1 MTPRRW
7 KKRATRSRRAT
18 PSCSAFD
25 PLAAMM
31 TSELPKASV
40 AETLAE
46 KIVALK
52 AGGLPAATTRKCED
66 LLIDVIGLC
75 VTARNEDYV
84 ASALAGWDDGGPCT
98 VIGHQRTL
106 NAAGAAFVNGT
117 AAHGED
123 FDDTFEGG
131 PVHAGA
137 VIVPA
142 VLAACERHNPD
153 GRMALTGI
161 AVGTE
166 VLCRLSLVVPKA
178 VHKAGFHP
186 TAIFG
191 AMGAAAGV
199 GAALGLNAKQV
210 VDALGIA
217 GSMAGGIIEYL
228 AEGAWTKRLHAGW
241 AAQSGIRAVLLARG
255 GFVGPRTV
263 FEGVHGLFHGFA
275 HTTKG
280 DYDALTGDFGTRWV
294 TDTLAF
300 KPYPCGTM
308 AQPYIDCARR
318 LAARSIK
325 ADDIA
330 EIVCE
335 VAGGTVHRLWEPL
348 ADKQRPRNGYAAKFA
363 TPYLLATGFVHDSV
377 GLGAFTE
384 AGIRDPPVQALAA
397 QVEFVIDPKNPYPD
411 NYTGH
416 VRATMKDGSV
426 VEERQP
432 YLRGGAQEPLTRQD
446 VTDKFTLNAQHGGWT
461 RAQSEATL
469 KLLAMLYRSRIDLRT
484 LRS

>member
-1 MTPRRW
+1 
-7 KKRATRSRRAT
+7 
-18 PSCSAFD
+18 
-25 PLAAMM
+25 MM
-31 TSELPKASV
+31 TSGLPETSV

-52 AGGLPAATTRKCED
+52 AGTLPAVTTGKCED
-66 LLIDVIGLC
+66 LLIDVVGLC
-75 VTARNEDYV
+75 VTARNEDYI
-84 ASALAGWDDGGPCT
+84 ASALAGWDDDGPCT
-98 VIGHQRTL
+98 AIGHGRTL

-153 GRMALTGI
+153 GRMALIGI

-186 TAIFG
+186 TAVFG

-199 GAALGLNAKQV
+199 GAALGLNARQI

-241 AAQSGIRAVLLARG
+241 AAPSGLRAALLALQ

-275 HTTKG
+275 HTVHG
-280 DYDALTGDFGTRWV
+280 DYDALAGDFGTRWV

-308 AQPYIDCARR
+308 AQPYIDCAIR
-318 LAARSIK
+318 LAARGIRPE
-325 ADDIA
+325 DIR

-335 VAGGTVHRLWEPL
+335 VAEATVHRLWEPL

-363 TPYLLATGFVHDSV
+363 TPYLLATGFVRGGV

-384 AGIRDPPVQALAA
+384 AAIRDSEVLALAA
-397 QVEFVIDPKNPYPD
+397 KVKFVIDPQNPYPN

-416 VRATMKDGSV
+416 VRAILMDGSGI
-426 VEERQP
+426 EERQP
-432 YLRGGAQEPLTRQD
+432 YLRGGAQEPLTRRD

-461 RAQSEATL
+461 RTESDAAL
-469 KLLAMLYRSRIDLRT
+469 KLLAGLYGGKIDLSS
-484 LRS
+484 LRA

>member
-1 MTPRRW
+1 MPRI
-7 KKRATRSRRAT
+7 
-18 PSCSAFD
+18 
-25 PLAAMM
+25 
-31 TSELPKASV
+31 SV

-46 KIVALK
+46 KIVALRPG
-52 AGGLPAATTRKCED
+52 ALPAPTVRKCGD
-66 LLIDVIGLC
+66 LLIDVVGLC
-75 VTARNEDYV
+75 VAARNEDYV
-84 ASALAGWDDGGPCT
+84 SSALTGCDDDGPCT
-98 VIGHQRTL
+98 AIGHQRTL

-137 VIVPA
+137 VVVPA

-153 GRMALTGI
+153 GRMALIGI

-199 GAALGLNAKQV
+199 GAALGLNARQI
-210 VDALGIA
+210 VDALGVA

-241 AAQSGIRAVLLARG
+241 AAQSGIRAALLARA

-275 HTTKG
+275 HTTMG

-294 TDTLAF
+294 RDTLAF

-318 LAARSIK
+318 LAARGIK
-325 ADDIA
+325 PDDVT
-330 EIVCE
+330 EIICE
-335 VAGGTVHRLWEPL
+335 VAEGTVHRLWEPL
-348 ADKQRPRNGYAAKFA
+348 ADKQRPPNGYAAKFA
-363 TPYLLATGFVHDSV
+363 VPYLLATGFVHGGV

-384 AGIRDPPVQALAA
+384 SAVSEERVLALAA
-397 QVEFVIDPKNPYPD
+397 KVKYVIDPDNPYPS

-416 VRATMKDGSV
+416 VRATLRDGSV

-446 VTDKFTLNAQHGGWT
+446 VIDKFRLNADHGGWSAGQ
-461 RAQSEATL
+461 RDAALQLMAGL
-469 KLLAMLYRSRIDLRT
+469 FDGRIDLTSWRG
-484 LRS
+484 

>member
-1 MTPRRW
+1 
-7 KKRATRSRRAT
+7 
-18 PSCSAFD
+18 
-25 PLAAMM
+25 MM
-31 TSELPKASV
+31 TSQLPKTSV
-40 AETLAE
+40 AEALAD

-52 AGGLPAATTRKCED
+52 PESLPAATTRKCED
-66 LLIDVIGLC
+66 LLIDVVGLC
-75 VTARNEDYV
+75 VTARNEDYI
-84 ASALAGWDDGGPCT
+84 ASALAGWDDAGPCT
-98 VIGHQRTL
+98 AIGHKRTL

-142 VLAACERHNPD
+142 VLAACERYNAD
-153 GRMALTGI
+153 GRMALIGI
-161 AVGTE
+161 ATGAE
-166 VLCRLSLVVPKA
+166 VLCRLSLVAPKA

-186 TAIFG
+186 TAVFG

-199 GAALGLNAKQV
+199 GAALGLNTRQI

-241 AAQSGIRAVLLARG
+241 AAQSGIRAALLARA

-263 FEGVHGLFHGFA
+263 LEGAHGLFHGFA

-280 DYDALTGDFGTRWV
+280 DYDALTADFGTRWV

-318 LAARSIK
+318 LAARGIRPE
-325 ADDIA
+325 DIR

-335 VAGGTVHRLWEPL
+335 VAEGTVHRLWEPL

-363 TPYLLATGFVHDSV
+363 TPYLLATGFFRGGV

-384 AGIRDPPVQALAA
+384 AAIRDSQVLALAA
-397 QVEFVIDPKNPYPD
+397 KVRFVIDPQNPYPN

-416 VRATMKDGSV
+416 IRATLKDGGV
-426 VEERQP
+426 IEERQP

-446 VTDKFTLNAQHGGWT
+446 VSDKFALNTQHGGWT
-461 RAQSEATL
+461 RAQSDATL
-469 KLLAMLYRSRIDLRT
+469 KLLAGLYQEKIDLSP
-484 LRS
+484 LRK

>member
-1 MTPRRW
+1 MS
-7 KKRATRSRRAT
+7 SR
-18 PSCSAFD
+18 
-25 PLAAMM
+25 
-31 TSELPKASV
+31 LPDVSV
-40 AETLAE
+40 AQALSERIA
-46 KIVALK
+46 ALK
-52 AGGLPAATTRKCED
+52 ADALPGITTRKCED
-66 LLIDVIGLC
+66 LLIDVVGLC
-75 VTARNEDYV
+75 VTARNEDYI
-84 ASALAGWDDGGPCT
+84 ASSLDGCDDDGLCT
-98 VIGHQRTL
+98 AIGHKRTL
-106 NAAGAAFVNGT
+106 TAAGAAFVNGT

-142 VLAACERHNPD
+142 VLAACERHNAD
-153 GRMALTGI
+153 GRMALIGI

-178 VHKAGFHP
+178 VHKSGFHP

-199 GAALGLNAKQV
+199 CAALGLSAKQI

-241 AAQSGIRAVLLARG
+241 AAQSGLRAALLARS

-263 FEGVHGLFHGFA
+263 FEGVHGLFNGFA

-280 DYDALTGDFGTRWV
+280 DYAALTGDFGSRWV

-318 LAARSIK
+318 LASRGVKPEDVS
-325 ADDIA
+325 
-330 EIVCE
+330 EILCE
-335 VAGGTVHRLWEPL
+335 VAEGTVHRLWEPL
-348 ADKQRPRNGYAAKFA
+348 ADKQRPPNGYAAKFA
-363 TPYLLATGFVHDSV
+363 VPYLLATGFMHGGV
-377 GLGAFTE
+377 GLGAFTKG
-384 AGIRDPPVQALAA
+384 AISDQRVLALAA
-397 QVEFVIDPKNPYPD
+397 KVKFVIDPDNPYPN

-416 VRATMKDGSV
+416 IRATMKDGSV
-426 VEERQP
+426 IEERQP

-446 VTDKFTLNAQHGGWT
+446 VTDKFALNAEHGGWS
-461 RAQSEATL
+461 RAQSDAAL
-469 KLLAMLYRSRIDLRT
+469 KLMAGLYRGPIDLSV
-484 LRS
+484 LRN

>member
-1 MTPRRW
+1 M
-7 KKRATRSRRAT
+7 SL
-18 PSCSAFD
+18 D
-25 PLAAMM
+25 
-31 TSELPKASV
+31 LPKISV
-40 AETLAE
+40 AETLAQ
-46 KIVALK
+46 KIIALQE
-52 AGGLPAATTRKCED
+52 GPLPDVTTRKCED
-66 LLIDVIGLC
+66 LLIDVVGLC

-84 ASALAGWDDGGPCT
+84 RSALLGCDDDGPCT
-98 VIGHQRTL
+98 AIGHPRRLT
-106 NAAGAAFVNGT
+106 ATGAAFVNGT

-153 GRMALTGI
+153 GSMALIAI

-199 GAALGLNAKQV
+199 GAALGLDARQI

-241 AAQSGIRAVLLARG
+241 AAQSGIRAALLARS

-263 FEGVHGLFHGFA
+263 FEGVHGLFNGFA
-275 HTTKG
+275 HTTQG
-280 DYDALTGDFGTRWV
+280 DYDALLGDFGTRWV
-294 TDTLAF
+294 IDTLAF

-318 LAARSIK
+318 LGARG
-325 ADDIA
+325 IA
-330 EIVCE
+330 PEDVSEIVCE
-335 VAGGTVHRLWEPL
+335 VAEGTVHRLWEPL
-348 ADKQRPRNGYAAKFA
+348 ASKQRPPNGYAAKFA
-363 TPYLLATGFVHDSV
+363 VPYLLATGFVHGGV

-384 AGIRDPPVQALAA
+384 SAIRDPRVLALAA
-397 QVEFVIDPKNPYPD
+397 KVKFVIDPDNPYPD

-416 VRATMKDGSV
+416 IRATLQGGRV
-426 VEERQP
+426 IEERQP

-446 VTDKFTLNAQHGGWT
+446 VTDKFVLNARHGGWT
-461 RAQSEATL
+461 TAQGNAAL
-469 KLLAMLYRSRIDLRT
+469 KLMAGLYKGRIDLT
-484 LRS
+484 SLRA

>member
-1 MTPRRW
+1 M
-7 KKRATRSRRAT
+7 ASG
-18 PSCSAFD
+18 
-25 PLAAMM
+25 
-31 TSELPKASV
+31 LPKVSV
-40 AETLAE
+40 AQTLAE
-46 KIVALK
+46 KVVALK
-52 AGGLPAATTRKCED
+52 ADSLPEITTRKCED
-66 LLIDVIGLC
+66 LLIDVVGLC

-84 ASALAGWDDGGPCT
+84 ASSLKGCDDDGPCT
-98 VIGHQRTL
+98 VIGHKRTL
-106 NAAGAAFVNGT
+106 TAAGAAFVNGT

-142 VLAACERHNPD
+142 VLAACERHNAD

-166 VLCRLSLVVPKA
+166 VLCRLSLLVPKA
-178 VHKAGFHP
+178 VHKSGFHP

-199 GAALGLNAKQV
+199 GTALGLNAREI

-241 AAQSGIRAVLLARG
+241 AAQSGLRAALLARS

-263 FEGVHGLFHGFA
+263 FEGVHGLFNGFA
-275 HTTKG
+275 HTTQG
-280 DYDALTGDFGTRWV
+280 YYAALTGDFGARWV

-318 LAARSIK
+318 LGARGIK
-325 ADDIA
+325 PEDIS
-330 EIVCE
+330 EILCE
-335 VAGGTVHRLWEPL
+335 VAEGTVHRLWEPL
-348 ADKQRPRNGYAAKFA
+348 ADKQRPPNGYAAKFA
-363 TPYLLATGFVHDSV
+363 VPYLLATGFVHGGV
-377 GLGAFTE
+377 GLGAFTKS
-384 AGIRDPPVQALAA
+384 AISDQRVLALAA
-397 QVEFVIDPKNPYPD
+397 KVKFVIDHDNPYPK

-416 VRATMKDGSV
+416 IKATMKDGSV
-426 VEERQP
+426 IEDRQP

-446 VTDKFTLNAQHGGWT
+446 VTDKFVLNAEHGVWA
-461 RAQSEATL
+461 RAQSDAAL
-469 KLLAMLYRSRIDLRT
+469 KLMANLYRGRIDLST
-484 LRS
+484 LRH

>member
-1 MTPRRW
+1 LIGRKPIMTP
-7 KKRATRSRRAT
+7 
-18 PSCSAFD
+18 D
-25 PLAAMM
+25 
-31 TSELPKASV
+31 LPKTSV
-40 AETLAE
+40 AQTLAG

-52 AGGLPAATTRKCED
+52 PGALPATTLHKCED
-66 LLIDVIGLC
+66 LLIDVVGLC
-75 VTARNEDYV
+75 VTARNEDYIGSV
-84 ASALAGWDDGGPCT
+84 LGGCDDDGPCT
-98 VIGHQRTL
+98 AIGHARTL

-142 VLAACERHNPD
+142 VLAACERHHPD
-153 GRMALTGI
+153 GQMALIGI
-161 AVGTE
+161 AVGAE

-178 VHKAGFHP
+178 VHRAGFHP

-199 GAALGLNAKQV
+199 GAALGLNARQI

-241 AAQSGIRAVLLARG
+241 AAQSGIRAALLARQ

-275 HTTKG
+275 HTTQG

-318 LAARSIK
+318 LAARGIK
-325 ADDIA
+325 ADDIK

-335 VAGGTVHRLWEPL
+335 VAEGTVHRLWEPL
-348 ADKQRPRNGYAAKFA
+348 AAKQRPRNGYAAKFA
-363 TPYLLATGFVHDSV
+363 TPYLLATGFVHGGV

-384 AGIRDPPVQALAA
+384 AAIDDPSVLALSAKVKYA
-397 QVEFVIDPKNPYPD
+397 IDQENPYPA

-416 VRATMKDGSV
+416 LRVTLNDGSV
-426 VEERQP
+426 IEERQP

-446 VTDKFTLNAQHGGWT
+446 VIDKFALNAVHGGWT
-461 RAQSEATL
+461 KPQSDAAL
-469 KLLAMLYRSRIDLRT
+469 KLMAGLYNGRIDLSS
-484 LRS
+484 LRG